1 MIRFLQSGNRAVKY
15 FIGAFLLVVCVSMV
29 VYLIPGLT
37 GSDLIGGGVMAK
49 VGGEEV
55 RTEDVRRIGQELMR
69 QQGQGRPIPD
79 FYVPIFM
86 QRAAQQAFQEA
97 EIRYE
102 ANRLGLTVSDEELR
116 DELRTG
122 PDAPFL
128 FPGGKWIGQDEYEK
142 LLTRVGT
149 TVDAFEQRER
159 MTLLERKLF
168 AAITAAVDASPAEI
182 EKLYKEQ
189 NTRIKFDYA
198 VLNLQDLQKNIKP
211 TETELKAF
219 FEAHKAGYQGRIQEK
234 RQIRYFVIPQKDAQ
248 SKVSV
253 TDVEAQQYYST
264 HQDQY
269 RTPEEVKTRHILI
282 SAPSPGPDGKVD
294 QKALDAARAKAQD
307 VLNQVRAGGDF
318 AALADKYS
326 EDPGNEN
333 PKGVKHGG
341 DLPWFR
347 KGPPLDPE
355 YEKVAFGQ
363 NKGQISDLVKS
374 SYGFHIIQTED
385 KHAAGVKPFADVK
398 AGLEASLKAQAA
410 GKLLDQMA
418 NDAQTTAKAQTLDKA
433 AAKFS
438 VPVIQTSSLNR
449 TDMLPGIGAAPE
461 LMRAVF
467 SAAEKS
473 GPQLTPF
480 AQGYAVFEVT
490 KIEPPRMPSLDE
502 VRDAVTNDFK
512 AERARALLQQKVEQL
527 KDRAHA
533 EHDLRKAAK
542 EVGATVKTSD
552 LVDRNAT
559 VPDIGPMGGRETG
572 ALFSL
577 KTGEISGAISTGA
590 GGVVVAVTE
599 RQDASATD
607 EKFAK
612 EKDNLRE
619 QIVGRKR
626 QEAIALFMAN
636 LEARMEKEGRK
647 KINKAEYDNLTR
659 NKT

>member
-15 FIGAFLLVVCVSMV
+15 FIGAFLLLVCVSMV

-55 RTEDVRRIGQELMR
+55 RTEDVRRMAQELMR
-69 QQGQGRPIPD
+69 QQGQGRQIPD
-79 FYVPIFM
+79 FYIPIFM

-102 ANRLGLTVSDEELR
+102 ANRLGLTVSDEELQ

-142 LLTRVGT
+142 LLSRVGT

-182 EKLYKEQ
+182 EKLYKDQ

-198 VLNLQDLQKNIKP
+198 VLSLQDLQKNIKP

-234 RQIRYFVIPQKDAQ
+234 RQIRYFVLPQKDAQ

-253 TDVEAQQYYST
+253 SDAEAQQYYST

-269 RTPEEVKTRHILI
+269 RTPEEVKTRHILVA
-282 SAPSPGPDGKVD
+282 APRPGPDGKVD
-294 QKALDAARAKAQD
+294 QKAVDAARTKAQD
-307 VLNQVRAGGDF
+307 LLKQIRAGADF
-318 AALADKYS
+318 AELAKKNSD
-326 EDPGNEN
+326 DPGSGKNGGEIGWM
-333 PKGVKHGG
+333 PKGQLV
-341 DLPWFR
+341 
-347 KGPPLDPE
+347 PE
-355 YEKVAFGQ
+355 YEKVAYSQ
-363 NKGQISDLVKS
+363 NNGQISDPVQS
-374 SYGFHIIQTED
+374 SFGFHIIQTED
-385 KHAAGVKPFADVK
+385 KHTAGVKPFADVK
-398 AGLEASLKAQAA
+398 AELETSLKAQRASA
-410 GKLLDQMA
+410 LLEQNA

-438 VPVIQTSSLNR
+438 VPVIQTGSLNR
-449 TDMLPGIGAAPE
+449 TDVLPGIGASPE

-480 AQGYAVFEVT
+480 KQGYAVFEVT

-542 EVGATVKTSD
+542 EVGATVKTSE

-559 VPDIGPMGGRETG
+559 VTDIGPMGGRETG
-572 ALFSL
+572 ALFTL

-590 GGVVVAVTE
+590 GGVVVAVTG
-599 RQDASATD
+599 RQDASVTD